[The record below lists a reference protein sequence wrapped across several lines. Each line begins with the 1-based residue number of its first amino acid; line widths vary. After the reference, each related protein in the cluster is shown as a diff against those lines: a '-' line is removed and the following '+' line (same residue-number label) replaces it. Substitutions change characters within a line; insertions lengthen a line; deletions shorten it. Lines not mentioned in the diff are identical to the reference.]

1 MRRRTLTVDTL
12 ERRPALFYAGSM
24 KTKSIMIGLTV
35 ATISLALW
43 WGCGRS
49 GQPGKK
55 TTIRI
60 GAILPLTGDAAPY
73 GNNTREG
80 ILVGVDK
87 ANEALQAKGMKM
99 EVVFED
105 SKANPKDGVS
115 ATQKLIDVDK
125 VAAIIDDSVS
135 GVTLAVVP
143 ICDRKQVV
151 LLSTGATAPKLS
163 GSSKFFFRIW
173 NSDIEEGHFVADYA
187 ARELKPKKAAVLYIN
202 NEYGQGLRQVF
213 TDAMSKASLPVAEQ
227 ESFAQGAT
235 DFRAQLVKVAPS
247 QPDIVYL
254 IAYPKEAKLVLK
266 QAKELAL
273 RTTWVGTV
281 VMLEEEMPKLLTQLG
296 YIMYFPSPVS
306 PDKKSEAVR
315 EFRNRF
321 QQKYQKPPPILA
333 DVGYDAA
340 VILGKAIAGG
350 ATSGDELRKA
360 LAASDAVDMASGTIK
375 FDAQG
380 DVHKPMTARRLP

>member
-1 MRRRTLTVDTL
+1 MSKAAQMVLTVL
-12 ERRPALFYAGSM
+12 LAVG
-24 KTKSIMIGLTV
+24 ITV
-35 ATISLALW
+35 TCIV
-43 WGCGRS
+43 GCR
-49 GQPGKK
+49 GKK
-55 TTIRI
+55 DEGVVKI

-73 GNNTREG
+73 GHNTQEG

-87 ANEALQAKGMKM
+87 VKEELKAKGLKM

-115 ATQKLIDVDK
+115 AAQKLIDVDK
-125 VAAIIDDSVS
+125 VLAIIDDSVS

-151 LLSTGATAPKLS
+151 LLSTGATSPKLS

-173 NSDIEEGHFVADYA
+173 NSDLEEGQFAAGYT
-187 ARELKPKKAAVLYIN
+187 ARELKPKKSAILYIN

-213 TDAMSKASLPVAEQ
+213 AGAMAKASVPVIEQ

-235 DFRAQLVKVAPS
+235 NFRAQLVKIAAGR
-247 QPDIVYL
+247 PDIVYL

-273 RTTWVGTV
+273 ETKWIGTV
-281 VMLEEEMPKLLTQLG
+281 VMLEEEMPKILTDLG
-296 YIMYFPSPVS
+296 YVMYFPSPVS
-306 PDKKSEAVR
+306 PDEKSEAIR
-315 EFRNRF
+315 EFRTRF
-321 QQKYQKPPPILA
+321 QQKHQKAPPVLA

-340 VILGKAIAGG
+340 MILGKAIAGG
-350 ATSGDELRKA
+350 ATSGESLRKA
-360 LAASDAVDMASGTIK
+360 LAGGEEADMASGVIQ

-380 DVHKPMTARRLP
+380 DVHKPMMMRRLP